1 MVVLFLCQK
10 EILKRPLL
18 YLSEFINGHKREYY
32 ERLQAARETGDIEGW
47 LKFFL
52 TAVWRVS
59 DAAGWTALQVLA
71 LREEDRIVVSK
82 AQPRSGNGLL
92 LLDLLFQYPYVSVNV
107 IAHRL
112 GVTFPTANN
121 LARIF
126 VNHGILEERRTNYQ
140 RRLFRYRRYIELM
153 EQTSSVT
160 QNSA

>member
-92 LLDLLFQYPYVSVNV
+92 LLDLLFQYPYV
-107 IAHRL
+107 
-112 GVTFPTANN
+112 
-121 LARIF
+121 
-126 VNHGILEERRTNYQ
+126 
-140 RRLFRYRRYIELM
+140 
-153 EQTSSVT
+153 
-160 QNSA
+160 